1 MAGYFRSSLTK
12 EERIYWNKG
21 DHINGNGNDLVKV
34 FRIIGK
40 FKELEEVGQSEDIL
54 RYDPIEDN
62 TFKHENMGITEIS
75 SYIRSNKQEY
85 YISRR
90 FIKNLARKWKGTR
103 VRLSYKSDLII
114 RDIIGYI
121 SLDNN
126 RLLKEAVR
134 QYIAENNGSWA
145 SIIPIQYAFLNT
157 RHLDGLENSERAGE
171 IIGKLELMEF

>member
-1 MAGYFRSSLTK
+1 MARYFRSSLTK
-12 EERIYWNKG
+12 EERIYWNQG
-21 DHINGNGNDLVKV
+21 DYINGDGNDLVKV

-40 FKELEEVGQSEDIL
+40 FKELEEVGQFEDIL
-54 RYDPIEDN
+54 RYDPIEDS

-75 SYIRSNKQEY
+75 SYIRSNKLDY

-126 RLLKEAVR
+126 QLLKEAVR
-134 QYIAENNGSWA
+134 Q
-145 SIIPIQYAFLNT
+145 
-157 RHLDGLENSERAGE
+157 
-171 IIGKLELMEF
+171 